1 MSCSGGWSAWVSR
14 HSQDETACL
23 LHVYCTVAVLYV
35 SGCDRARTNVWSYV
49 HHDSC
54 LYTHE
59 HLPPHAHLPGSSL
72 ARGLKATRQA
82 HTCLTFP
89 YLLSHMHMYMSCT
102 CLRAGDS
109 VPRALEPRSEV
120 CPCRAWR
127 VRRCAVHRQSPPVSG
142 FATQHS
148 DLSLRVCRVA
158 GRMLCCV
165 NRGWGSR
172 MGWPVSP
179 FPIQAAHFSGAAP
192 AAAACGANDRLLLIM
207 SPRRQ
212 WSRHRQ

>member
-1 MSCSGGWSAWVSR
+1 M
-14 HSQDETACL
+14 
-23 LHVYCTVAVLYV
+23 
-35 SGCDRARTNVWSYV
+35 
-49 HHDSC
+49 
-54 LYTHE
+54 
-59 HLPPHAHLPGSSL
+59 
-72 ARGLKATRQA
+72 
-82 HTCLTFP
+82 
-89 YLLSHMHMYMSCT
+89 
-102 CLRAGDS
+102 
-109 VPRALEPRSEV
+109 PRALEPRSEV

-192 AAAACGANDRLLLIM
+192 AAAVPMIDSSSSCRLGDNGRAIVGSHAYGRFGRVRGGHPSGAQAVDAIEWEGGKGAQDRAATHPPITPLSPALPPARSTFSLQGRQRSTCNARHRLLGHKPALVPAFATCRNGF
-207 SPRRQ
+207 PRAG
-212 WSRHRQ
+212 SA